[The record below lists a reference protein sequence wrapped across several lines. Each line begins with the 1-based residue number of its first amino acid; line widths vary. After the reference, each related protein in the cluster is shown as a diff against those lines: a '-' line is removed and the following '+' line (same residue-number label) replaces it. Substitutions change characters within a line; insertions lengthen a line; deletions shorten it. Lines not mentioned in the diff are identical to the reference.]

1 MHKHSGTEW
10 GASKTNLGGVSGT
23 YTLRIHVRNHEAKY
37 ASDSRPRYMQK
48 TVANI
53 VRFRSTLIEQF
64 TLTTH
69 TELRA
74 AYTHA
79 HSCKGWGVIIW
90 ARMRTYG
97 LRNHAQ
103 NNEEKA
109 PSNHSEVDVNKI
121 RKHS

>member
-1 MHKHSGTEW
+1 MHKHSGSQW
-10 GASKTNLGGVSGT
+10 GAFTTNLGGVSGT
-23 YTLRIHVRNHEAKY
+23 YELRIHVRNHEAKN

-48 TVANI
+48 IVANI
-53 VRFRSTLIEQF
+53 VRFWSTLIEQF

-90 ARMRTYG
+90 GSMRTYA
-97 LRNHAQ
+97 LRIHAQ

-109 PSNHSEVDVNKI
+109 PSNDSEVDVNKI
-121 RKHS
+121 RKHC